1 MPGCG
6 KNYVATQ
13 TTNYVTGD
21 AAFSVDRDGEII
33 TWNSAAEK
41 TFGYSAETAVGQR
54 CWKMLEGKDSFGN
67 RYCCERCPLR
77 EMALQHE
84 SVRSLE
90 LSLKTASG
98 GQEKFNINCLSVYGG
113 PGEELLLHI
122 CNSIDETPEYSE
134 NNHFATNN
142 HSATRTS
149 ANSQRGALTIREQ
162 EALALL
168 ADGKT
173 TREIASMMC
182 ISYATVRNHIQKT
195 LYKLHVHNRLEAVVV
210 GQRLNLV

>member
-1 MPGCG
+1 
-6 KNYVATQ
+6 VATQ
-13 TTNYVTGD
+13 TTNFVTGD
-21 AAFSVDRDGEII
+21 AAFAVDMDGEII

-41 TFGYSAETAVGQR
+41 TFGYSAETALGQR
-54 CWKMLEGKDSFGN
+54 CWQMLEGKDSYGN

-77 EMALQHE
+77 EMAFQHE
-84 SVRSLE
+84 SVHSLQ

-98 GQEKFNINCLSVYGG
+98 KQEHFNINCLSVYDS
-113 PGEELLLHI
+113 PGNQLLLHI
-122 CNSIDETPEYSE
+122 CNSAVETPEYSE
-134 NNHFATNN
+134 INQ
-142 HSATRTS
+142 SVPRTS
-149 ANSQRGALTIREQ
+149 ANSQRGALTSREQ

-173 TREIASMMC
+173 TKEIASMMC

-210 GQRLNLV
+210 GQRLNIV

>member
-1 MPGCG
+1 M
-6 KNYVATQ
+6 ATQ

-41 TFGYSAETAVGQR
+41 TFGYLAETAVGQR

-90 LSLKTASG
+90 LSLKTASDG
-98 GQEKFNINCLSVYGG
+98 RKKFNINCLSVFGG
-113 PGEELLLHI
+113 PGEELLLHR
-122 CNSIDETPEYSE
+122 CNAIDETPEYSE

-162 EALALL
+162 AAMALL
-168 ADGKT
+168 ADAKT

-195 LYKLHVHNRLEAVVV
+195 LFKLHVHNRLEAVVV

>member
-1 MPGCG
+1 MT
-6 KNYVATQ
+6 TQ
-13 TTNYVTGD
+13 KTNYVTGD
-21 AAFSVDRDGEII
+21 AAFAVNMDGKII

-41 TFGYSAETAVGQR
+41 TFGYSAKTVLGQR
-54 CWKMLEGKDSFGN
+54 CWRVLEGKDSYDN
-67 RYCCERCPLR
+67 RYCCEHCPLR
-77 EMALQHE
+77 EMAFQHE
-84 SVRSLE
+84 SVHSLQ

-98 GQEKFNINCLSVYGG
+98 RRKKFNINCLSVFGS
-113 PGEELLLHI
+113 PGDELLLHI
-122 CNSIDETPEYSE
+122 CNSPDETPEYSE
-134 NNHFATNN
+134 INHSATNN

-149 ANSQRGALTIREQ
+149 ANSHRGALTNREQ

-173 TREIASMMC
+173 TREIATMMC